1 MNAAVLQAR
10 PDTLKPRVV
19 NCVGAPVF
27 DNLKHELLDECLES
41 GVGLVGVTAQESW
54 NETAEAMESL
64 QQVKHVVRTHGR
76 AFIVERKSDL
86 LLLGNQDKVGVV
98 MGFQNPKPFSDSLGL
113 LAGFLD
119 MGLRCIS
126 FAMKDN
132 SYLGSGHAMGE
143 RDTGLTPFGRDVVKM
158 MNERGAVIDLSHSGD
173 RTAMEAVELSRHPAV
188 FSHSTARSWALK
200 NSDYKL
206 AHGVLNS
213 PTKRAAPDELIR
225 AAAAKGGVIC
235 PDGRAAS
242 ADEFISQ
249 VDYLVELVGAEH
261 VGVAAQ
267 DDWHRSEKDTRKARR
282 YQPGYGSDAGG
293 KERVFGSDYRIYRLE
308 GTMGPRLLYPENLR
322 EEMRRRGYDEKAIE
336 GIMGGNLM
344 RVFSAVLPD

>member
-1 MNAAVLQAR
+1 MNAAVLKPR
-10 PDTLKPRVV
+10 PQSTHRVV

-27 DNLKHELLDECLES
+27 DNLKHALLTECIES
-41 GVGLVGVTAQESW
+41 GVGIVGVTAQESW
-54 NETAEAMESL
+54 NETVEAMESL
-64 QQVKHVVRTHGR
+64 QHVKDVVRTHGR

-86 LLLGNQDKVGVV
+86 TRPENADKVGVII
-98 MGFQNPKPFSDSLGL
+98 GFQNPKPFSDSLGL
-113 LAGFLD
+113 LHGFLD

-132 SYLGSGHAMGE
+132 SYLGSGHAMNFD
-143 RDTGLTPFGRDVVKM
+143 RDTGLTSFGRDVVRT

-173 RTAMEAVELSRHPAV
+173 RTALEAVELSAHPAV
-188 FSHSTARSWALK
+188 FSHSTARTWVQK
-200 NSDYKL
+200 NADYKL
-206 AHGVLNS
+206 AHGVTHS
-213 PTKRAAPDELIR
+213 PSKRAAPDELIR

-235 PDGRAAS
+235 PDARTAS

-249 VDYLVELVGAEH
+249 MDHLIELVGWEH

-282 YQPGYGSDAGG
+282 YQPGYGSHAGG

-308 GTMGPRLLYPENLR
+308 GTMGPRLMYPENLR
-322 EEMRRRGYDEKAIE
+322 SEMRKRGYPDDAID

-344 RVFSAVLPD
+344 RVFSTVLPE